1 MPSAPETSPIVVVGP
16 GRCGTSAVA
25 GLLHTL
31 GVFMGSSFYPA
42 HATNPYGH
50 WEDLEFLEPNDLF
63 VMKGQISEQEWRE
76 KVTAV
81 IARRAAMGTPWG
93 WKDPRTSRLVRKY
106 LELVP
111 QARFL
116 RCRRDREAIVDSFL
130 RAYGNHGWTEPVAR
144 RVIEVREGALD
155 KELPANRT
163 LNIDF
168 DELRRDRDTWVRQ
181 IIEFAG
187 LPPVSSDQF
196 LAAVEFIRPPG
207 ESRV

>member
-1 MPSAPETSPIVVVGP
+1 
-16 GRCGTSAVA
+16 VA

-50 WEDLEFLEPNDLF
+50 WEDLEFLQPNDLF
-63 VMKGQISEQEWRE
+63 IMQGKISEKQWRDE
-76 KVTAV
+76 VSAV
-81 IARRAAMGTPWG
+81 IDRRVAMERPWG

-111 QARFL
+111 KAHFV
-116 RCRRDREAIVDSFL
+116 RCRRDREAIVNSFL
-130 RAYGNHGWTEPVAR
+130 RAYGNHGWTDPVAR
-144 RVIEVREGALD
+144 RVIEVREAALD

-168 DELRRDRDTWVRQ
+168 DELRQDRESWVRQ
-181 IIEFAG
+181 IVDFVG
-187 LPPVSSDQF
+187 LSTVPSHQMQ
-196 LAAVEFIRPPG
+196 AAVEFIRPPN
-207 ESRV
+207 ETRL